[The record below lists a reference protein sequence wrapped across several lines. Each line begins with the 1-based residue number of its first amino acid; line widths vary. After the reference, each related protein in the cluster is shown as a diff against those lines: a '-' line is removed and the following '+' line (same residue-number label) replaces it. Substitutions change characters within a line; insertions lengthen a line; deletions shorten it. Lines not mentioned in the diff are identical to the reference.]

1 MQASARLERFSGLLG
16 QPAGPANHYADHY
29 YIDRLVMNAFLSELP
44 GIAFAV
50 VTVFYLATTFA
61 ALVL

>member
-1 MQASARLERFSGLLG
+1 MQATARLERLSELLG

-44 GIAFAV
+44 GIAFAM

-61 ALVL
+61 SLLM

>member
-1 MQASARLERFSGLLG
+1 MQATARLTRFSGIIG
-16 QPAGPANHYADHY
+16 QPAGPANQYAGHNY
-29 YIDRLVMNAFLSELP
+29 ADRLVMNAFLSELP

-61 ALVL
+61 SLLM